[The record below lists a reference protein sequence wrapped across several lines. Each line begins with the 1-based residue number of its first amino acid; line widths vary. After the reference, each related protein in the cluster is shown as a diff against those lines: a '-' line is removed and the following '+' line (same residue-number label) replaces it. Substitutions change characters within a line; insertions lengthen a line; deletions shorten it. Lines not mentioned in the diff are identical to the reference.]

1 MISPAEIEILKEAV
15 VYIKNAG
22 TGFIIIET
30 NSSLKEREALALLN
44 SNLKM
49 QSKLVIDFKKEKTP
63 NLFFSRIKRRININK
78 TAKIIY
84 ITNLYL
90 MTANRTNAIQ
100 LARDLNFNR
109 DLYYNSNKVFV
120 FFFPV
125 FFVDLIVRYAR
136 DFYDYVSATYK
147 MANSFDDNAL
157 IYNTDFADELHT
169 RNRATFLEEIVKKR
183 KIIGI
188 NEKLNNLVELGLC
201 YYKLNETINALK
213 VFRRGYKY
221 ALLISNELIQAKLLL
236 NIGNAYYAIAKKKLS
251 SRYYR
256 NALSLFEKL
265 DDSTGVS
272 KSLIRLTYYYVDNN
286 NFDDALDC
294 LQKVT
299 KIAATISDPDSIVH
313 VMLNLGDVYAKI
325 KNYDKALEI
334 YDNLLVK
341 FTDKN
346 DYKTIININMRIA
359 QIYFHLN
366 RLEESIH
373 LLEKCISGCINRSDD
388 ANLAILY
395 NNISQIHR
403 HRGEYERAKYYLS
416 ESLSI
421 IRKTRDRRGEAIALR
436 NMANLLY
443 SLDDLDSSITYA
455 KMLCELD
462 KENNSVEMSGDEKL
476 LSFLQ
481 NAILI
486 HKSDAKAA
494 HKKTVSRSHSIIV
507 DRS

>member
-1 MISPAEIEILKEAV
+1 MISPAEIDTLKEAV

-22 TGFIIIET
+22 TGFMIIET
-30 NSSLKEREALALLN
+30 NSSFKEREALGLLI
-44 SNLKM
+44 SNLKD
-49 QSKLVIDFKKEKTP
+49 QPKLVIDFKKEKTP
-63 NLFFSRIKRRININK
+63 ALFFSRIKRRINSNK
-78 TAKIIY
+78 TAKVIY

-90 MTANRTNAIQ
+90 MTANRNNAIQ

-109 DLYYNSNKVFV
+109 DLYYNSNKIFV

-147 MANSFDDNAL
+147 MTNTFDDNAL

-183 KIIGI
+183 KIIGK

-201 YYKLNETINALK
+201 YAKLNEIINALK
-213 VFRRGYKY
+213 AFRRGYKL
-221 ALLISNELIQAKLLL
+221 ALLLSNELIQAKLLL
-236 NIGNAYYAIAKKKLS
+236 NIGNAYYAIAKKRVS
-251 SRYYR
+251 FRYYR

-265 DDSTGVS
+265 DDSIGVS
-272 KSLIRLTYYYVDNN
+272 KTLIRLTYFYVDNN
-286 NFDDALDC
+286 NLDEALDC

-299 KIAATISDPDSIVH
+299 KIAATISDPVSVVH
-313 VMLNLGDVYAKI
+313 VMLNLGDVNAKI
-325 KNYDKALEI
+325 ANYDKALEI
-334 YDNLLVK
+334 YNNLLGS
-341 FTDKN
+341 FTDRN
-346 DYKTIININMRIA
+346 DYNAIININTRIA
-359 QIYFHLN
+359 RIYFQLN

-388 ANLAILY
+388 AKLAILY

-403 HRGEYERAKYYLS
+403 HRGEYERARYYLS

-443 SLDDLDSSITYA
+443 SLDDLESSITYA
-455 KMLCELD
+455 TMLCELD
-462 KENNSVEMSGDEKL
+462 RKNNSVELSDDEKF

-481 NAILI
+481 QAKQQSNA
-486 HKSDAKAA
+486 KGA
-494 HKKTVSRSHSIIV
+494 HKKNVSRSHRIE
-507 DRS
+507 